1 MPHEQITGICSR
13 NIAEAGRVGVSRRHG
28 SRLLCSKGCWCAHRA
43 PRDVR
48 MRDGLVH
55 QFVVL
60 PVLDAGR
67 RHRRLLPTRRL
78 SSVRDLSR
86 RALEQVELG
95 ALAAP
100 PFPFGRC
107 GDGLAAAQLRPAN
120 DEKRRFHGRTQAR
133 EFGWGKLTNRH
144 QPGIVVTH
152 DSVSLFVFE
161 SVRDRP
167 VLVRGKKR
175 TPDDPGAEVIT
186 MNTHHKNRRIPT
198 AFRGS
203 GRSNVLAFSQRE
215 HLSRALAVNL
225 RSRLLALLPPNSGE
239 RFSNI
244 RFSATRVTK
253 GITENRFH

>member
-1 MPHEQITGICSR
+1 MPYEQITGICSR
-13 NIAEAGRVGVSRRHG
+13 DIAGAGRVGVSRRHG
-28 SRLLCSKGCWCAHRA
+28 SRLLCSNGCWRAHRA

-67 RHRRLLPTRRL
+67 RYRRLLPTRRL
-78 SSVRDLSR
+78 SSVRDLSQ
-86 RALEQVELG
+86 RALEQVGLG
-95 ALAAP
+95 AFVAP

-133 EFGWGKLTNRH
+133 EFGWRKLTNRD

-161 SVRDRP
+161 SVRRDRP

-186 MNTHHKNRRIPT
+186 MNTHHKNRRSPA

-203 GRSNVLAFSQRE
+203 RRSNVFAFS
-215 HLSRALAVNL
+215 
-225 RSRLLALLPPNSGE
+225 
-239 RFSNI
+239 
-244 RFSATRVTK
+244 
-253 GITENRFH
+253 